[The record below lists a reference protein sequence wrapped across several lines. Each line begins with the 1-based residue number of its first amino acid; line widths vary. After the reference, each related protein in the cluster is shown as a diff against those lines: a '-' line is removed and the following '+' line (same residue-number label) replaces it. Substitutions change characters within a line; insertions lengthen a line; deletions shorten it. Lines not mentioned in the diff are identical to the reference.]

1 MSQKNKIE
9 YFESWRVR
17 YPSLNRVRRS
27 AMIDEVSDTLG
38 WDRKHG
44 IKVLNGKV
52 SLGRGALKRGSEA
65 TYTEEEKR
73 FIVEIWKRS
82 EQPCGKLLKPT
93 VPLWLDSYENHHG
106 ELPIDTRRKVPQ
118 CSPTSLRSAGSGYP
132 PCARSTPAVAA
143 LRFSGSS
150 SRTR

>member
-1 MSQKNKIE
+1 
-9 YFESWRVR
+9 
-17 YPSLNRVRRS
+17 
-27 AMIDEVSDTLG
+27 MIDEVSDTLG
-38 WDRKHG
+38 WDRKHA
-44 IKVLNGKV
+44 IKALNGRV
-52 SLGRGALKRGSEA
+52 SLGQGTRKRGSKA
-65 TYTEEEKR
+65 SPTEEVKR
-73 FIVEIWKRS
+73 VVVEIWKRS

-106 ELPIDTRRKVPQ
+106 ELPINTRRKVPQ

-132 PCARSTPAVAA
+132 TCARSRLAVAA